1 VHIRIRILIALLL
14 CLVPFLGAQAAADA
28 TGHWEGAI
36 HAPFGEVGIE
46 IDLAK
51 NAKGQFIG
59 TFSRPDQHLMGLPL
73 SNVAV
78 DGKSVAFELKV
89 NQGGGPFDGTLAPD
103 GKSMSGVFATYG
115 TTVAFDLTR
124 KGEARI
130 EPAGKS
136 APISKQLEGTWKGTL
151 NVDGKRL
158 ELVMT
163 VSNQPDGTATGSIIS
178 DGLEIPIT
186 FKQEG
191 SIVSID
197 LKSVGESY
205 SGKLNAEGT
214 ELTGTLTQA
223 AIAMPLT
230 FRRSGEMEVKK

>member
-1 VHIRIRILIALLL
+1 
-14 CLVPFLGAQAAADA
+14 
-28 TGHWEGAI
+28 
-36 HAPFGEVGIE
+36 VGIE

-51 NAKGQFIG
+51 NAEGQLIG
-59 TFSRPDQHLMGLPL
+59 TFSRPDQHLKGLPL

-78 DGKSVAFELKV
+78 DGKSAAFELKAG
-89 NQGGGPFDGTLAPD
+89 QGGGPFDGTLSPD
-103 GKSMSGVFATYG
+103 GKSMSGVFATFG

-124 KGEARI
+124 KGEARF

-136 APISKQLEGTWKGTL
+136 APISKQLEGTWKGAL
-151 NVDGKRL
+151 DVDGGKL
-158 ELVMT
+158 ALVMT
-163 VSNQPDGTATGSIIS
+163 MSNQPDGSATGSIIS
-178 DGLEIPIT
+178 SDGLEFPIT
-186 FKQEG
+186 FRQEG

-230 FRRSGEMEVKK
+230 FHRSSETEVKK